1 MRRSSDIINNIDWI
15 MVFVYFVLVVL
26 GWANIYAAV
35 YNEDHISIFDMSQR
49 YGKQL
54 IWISVAIAL
63 IIAVLLIES
72 KFYEYFAYI
81 VYLVSI
87 LLLIA
92 VLLFGTKVH
101 GARSWFDIGPIR
113 FQPSEFAKLATA
125 LTLAKFL
132 STFGINI
139 TKMKDLAIAGLIIV
153 APAALIILQ
162 NDMGSAL
169 VYAGFIIVF
178 YREGLWTWLIILGI
192 MFSTLFVSVLL
203 VDVFYVFL
211 ILPPLAI
218 LIFYIFEKNRNY
230 AIIALIIYTI
240 INGILYLINKYT
252 LSLNF
257 TYIIPISVI
266 LTVLVFS
273 FPAYKFKLKFFGI
286 ISIILIGSMAF
297 SFSVDYLFYDVL
309 EKHQRTR
316 INVLLGLENDPSGA
330 GYNVN
335 QSEIAIGSGG
345 VFGKGYLQGTQ
356 TKYDFV
362 PEQDTD
368 FIFCTVGEEWGFI
381 GTTAVISL
389 FLFLLLRL
397 IFMAERQKSKFS
409 RLYGYGV
416 ASILFFH
423 IVINIGMTIGL
434 VPVIGIPL
442 PFFSYGGSSLWSFTI
457 LLFIFIRLDAS
468 RKEQLYR

>member
-1 MRRSSDIINNIDWI
+1 VRRTSDIINNIDWI
-15 MVFVYFVLVVL
+15 TVIAYFVLVVL

-35 YNEDHISIFDMSQR
+35 YNEDHISIFDISQR

-54 IWISVAIAL
+54 IWISVAIVL
-63 IIAVLLIES
+63 IIAILLIES

-81 VYLVSI
+81 VYLAMI
-87 LLLIA
+87 FLLIA

-101 GARSWFDIGPIR
+101 GARSWFEFGPIR
-113 FQPSEFAKLATA
+113 FQPAEFAKLTTA
-125 LTLAKFL
+125 LALAKFL

-139 TKMKDLAIAGLIIV
+139 SKVKDLSIAGLIV
-153 APAALIILQ
+153 FVPVALIILQ
-162 NDMGSAL
+162 NDTGSAL
-169 VYAGFIIVF
+169 VFTSFIIVF

-192 MFSTLFVSVLL
+192 MLSTLFISVLMI
-203 VDVFYVFL
+203 DIFYVFL
-211 ILPPLAI
+211 VLPPLT
-218 LIFYIFEKNRNY
+218 LIIFHVLEKNRT
-230 AIIALIIYTI
+230 YTI
-240 INGILYLINKYT
+240 TAFIVYIVVNGILYLINKYT
-252 LSLNF
+252 F
-257 TYIIPISVI
+257 AIDPTYTILISVV
-266 LTVLVFS
+266 LTIMIFS
-273 FPAYKFKLKFFGI
+273 FPAYKFKIKFFGI
-286 ISIILIGSMAF
+286 LSIILIGLMAF
-297 SFSVDYLFYDVL
+297 SFSADYLFYNVL

-316 INVLLGLENDPSGA
+316 INVLLGLEEDPSGV

-368 FIFCTVGEEWGFI
+368 FIFCTVGEEWGFF
-381 GTTAVISL
+381 GTTTIIGL
-389 FLFLLLRL
+389 FLFLLLR
-397 IFMAERQKSKFS
+397 IIYMAERQKSKFS

-434 VPVIGIPL
+434 APVIGIPL

-457 LLFIFIRLDAS
+457 LLFIFIKLDAS
-468 RKEQLYR
+468 RKEQF

>member
-1 MRRSSDIINNIDWI
+1 VKRSSDIVNNIDWI
-15 MVFVYFVLVVL
+15 TVLVYFILVVL

-35 YNEDHISIFDMSQR
+35 YNEDHISIFDLSQR

-54 IWISVAIAL
+54 IWISVAFAL
-63 IIAVLLIES
+63 IIAILLIES
-72 KFYEYFAYI
+72 KFYEYFAYF
-81 VYLVSI
+81 VYLATI

-101 GARSWFDIGPIR
+101 GARSWFEIGPIR
-113 FQPSEFAKLATA
+113 FQPAEFAKLATA
-125 LTLAKFL
+125 LALAKFL
-132 STFGINI
+132 STFGIRI
-139 TKMKDLAIAGLIIV
+139 TKIKDLAIAGLIIFV
-153 APAALIILQ
+153 PAALIVLQ
-162 NDMGSAL
+162 NDTGSAL
-169 VYAGFIIVF
+169 VYASFVVIF

-192 MFSTLFVSVLL
+192 MLSTLFISVLMI
-203 VDVFYVFL
+203 DVFYVFL
-211 ILPPLAI
+211 LLPPLGI
-218 LIFYIFEKNRNY
+218 IIFSSLEKNRNY
-230 AIIALIIYTI
+230 AIIALIVYTI
-240 INGILYLINKYT
+240 INGVLYIVNKYT
-252 LSLNF
+252 FAINF
-257 TYIIPISVI
+257 TYIIPVSVF
-266 LTVLVFS
+266 LTILVFS
-273 FPAYKFKLKFFGI
+273 FPAYKLKLRFFSI
-286 ISIILIGSMAF
+286 LSIILIGSMTF
-297 SFSVDYLFYDVL
+297 SFSVDYLFYNIL

-316 INVLLGLENDPSGA
+316 INVLLGLEKDPAGV

-345 VFGKGYLQGTQ
+345 FLGKGYLQGTQ

-368 FIFCTVGEEWGFI
+368 FIFCTVGEEWGFL
-381 GTTAVISL
+381 GTTTVISL

-397 IFMAERQKSKFS
+397 IYMAERQKSKFS

-434 VPVIGIPL
+434 APVIGIPL

-468 RKEQLYR
+468 RKEQL

>member
-1 MRRSSDIINNIDWI
+1 MKRSSDIINHIDWI
-15 MVFVYFVLVVL
+15 TVLIYIVLVIL

-35 YNEDHISIFDMSQR
+35 YNEDHISILDISQR

-54 IWISVAIAL
+54 IWISVAFAL
-63 IIAVLLIES
+63 IFALLLIES
-72 KFYEYFAYI
+72 KFYEFFAYL
-81 VYLVSI
+81 VYLATI

-92 VLLFGTKVH
+92 VLIFGTEVH
-101 GARSWFDIGPIR
+101 GARSWFEFGPIR
-113 FQPSEFAKLATA
+113 FQPAEFAKLATA
-125 LTLAKFL
+125 LALAKFL
-132 STFGINI
+132 STFGIHI
-139 TKMKDLAIAGLIIV
+139 KKIKDLAVAGFIIFV
-153 APAALIILQ
+153 PAALIILQ
-162 NDMGSAL
+162 NDTGSAL
-169 VYAGFIIVF
+169 VYASFIIVF

-192 MFSTLFVSVLL
+192 VLSTLFISVLMI
-203 VDVFYVFL
+203 DIFYVFL
-211 ILPPLAI
+211 LLTPLAI
-218 LIFYIFEKNRNY
+218 FIFYFLEKNRSF
-230 AIIALIIYTI
+230 AIIALIVYTI
-240 INGILYLINKYT
+240 INGILYLVNKYT
-252 LSLNF
+252 FSIDY
-257 TYIIPISVI
+257 TYIIPISTL
-266 LTVLVFS
+266 LTILVFS
-273 FPAYKFKLKFFGI
+273 FPAYKLKLRFFSI

-297 SFSVDYLFYDVL
+297 SFSVDYLFYNIL

-316 INVLLGLENDPSGA
+316 INVLLGLEKDPSGV

-345 VFGKGYLQGTQ
+345 FLGKGYLQGTQ

-368 FIFCTVGEEWGFI
+368 FIFCTVGEEWGFL

-397 IFMAERQKSKFS
+397 IYMAERQKAKFS

-434 VPVIGIPL
+434 APVIGIPL

-468 RKEQLYR
+468 RKEQL

>member
-1 MRRSSDIINNIDWI
+1 MRRSADIINNIDWI
-15 MVFVYFVLVVL
+15 TIAIYFVLVVL

-35 YNEDHISIFDMSQR
+35 YNEDHISIFDISQR

-54 IWISVAIAL
+54 IWISVAFAF
-63 IIAVLLIES
+63 IIAILLIES

-81 VYLVSI
+81 VYMATI

-101 GARSWFDIGPIR
+101 GARSWFEIGPIR
-113 FQPSEFAKLATA
+113 FQPAEFAKLATA
-125 LTLAKFL
+125 LALAKFL

-139 TKMKDLAIAGLIIV
+139 TKIKDLAIAGLIIFV
-153 APAALIILQ
+153 PAALIILQ
-162 NDMGSAL
+162 NDTGSAL
-169 VYAGFIIVF
+169 VYASFIVVF
-178 YREGLWTWLIILGI
+178 YRVGLSTWLIILGI
-192 MFSTLFVSVLL
+192 MLSTLFISVLM
-203 VDVFYVFL
+203 VDIFYVFL

-218 LIFYIFEKNRNY
+218 FIFYFVEKNRNFT
-230 AIIALIIYTI
+230 IIALLIYILTS
-240 INGILYLINKYT
+240 GIVYLISIYT
-252 LSLNF
+252 LSLNH
-257 TYIIPISVI
+257 TYIILISVL
-266 LTVLVFS
+266 LTMLVLS
-273 FPAYKFKLKFFGI
+273 FPVYKFKVKFFGI
-286 ISIILIGSMAF
+286 ISVILIGLMAF
-297 SFSVDYLFYDVL
+297 SFSVDYLFYNVL

-316 INVLLGLENDPSGA
+316 INVLLGLEKDPSGV

-345 VFGKGYLQGTQ
+345 FFGKGYLQGTQ

-368 FIFCTVGEEWGFI
+368 FIFCTVGEEWGFL
-381 GTTAVISL
+381 GTTTVISL

-397 IFMAERQKSKFS
+397 IYMAERQKSKFS

-434 VPVIGIPL
+434 APVIGIPL

-468 RKEQLYR
+468 RKEQL